1 MEVLGIDIGG
11 TGVKA
16 APVDIQK
23 GVLTGERHRIL
34 TPQPATPDAL
44 IYTMAQIVTHFNW
57 SGPIGCGFPAV
68 IKDGAVH
75 TASNVAPEWIGTNAG
90 NLLEQATGQKATFL
104 NDADAA
110 GLAEMRFGAGKG
122 HNGLVLIVTLGTGI
136 GTSLFI
142 NQKLVPNTELGHIE
156 LHGKDAEKRAAERV
170 RIEKKLSWKI
180 WALRV
185 NEYLKAMEALL
196 WPDLIIIGGG
206 ASKKHDRFFPYLT
219 VKVETVPAQ
228 LRNEAGIVGAALSA
242 PGVK

>member
-1 MEVLGIDIGG
+1 MPGAGSVGLYAQFSAGIED
-11 TGVKA
+11 A
-16 APVDIQK
+16 RPVHGLSQL
-23 GVLTGERHRIL
+23 VENAHRLLTGQVLPFDDGHQCL
-34 TPQPATPDAL
+34 FALPGPQPGNETEPD
-44 IYTMAQIVTHFNW
+44 
-57 SGPIGCGFPAV
+57 PDEP
-68 IKDGAVH
+68 
-75 TASNVAPEWIGTNAG
+75 GTRPS
-90 NLLEQATGQKATFL
+90 
-104 NDADAA
+104 DAA

-122 HNGLVLIVTLGTGI
+122 HLGLVLIVTLGTGI

-156 LHGKDAEKRAAERV
+156 LHGKDAEKWAAERV
-170 RIEKKLSWKI
+170 RIEKKLSWKK

-185 NEYLKAMEALL
+185 NEYLRAMEALL